1 MGKVNVGLRGW
12 RFAEADIFT
21 DEGLFKQLEEIPKDD
36 RQRLLRLV
44 SLVEKP
50 CDACRLIHGE
60 DEIHR
65 ARQAAVVYGE
75 PNDEVVLC
83 ADHEADFLY
92 WYQNDGGSEYRGS
105 AAFDDAFE
113 EWFDNG
119 GRAPEGFET
128 VEHVET
134 DPEGLPD
141 PPDAEELNAML
152 SEGYEPERIDLREYV
167 DDETAAAAN
176 DALADD
182 DIDGLDTEYPSTN
195 E

>member
-105 AAFDDAFE
+105 AAFDDAFQ

-176 DALADD
+176 DTLADD
-182 DIDGLDTEYPSTN
+182 GIDGLDTEYPSTN

>member
-176 DALADD
+176 DTLADD

>member
-119 GRAPEGFET
+119 GRAPEEFET

-176 DALADD
+176 DTLADD
-182 DIDGLDTEYPSTN
+182 GIDGLDTEYPSTDQ
-195 E
+195 

>member
-21 DEGLFKQLEEIPKDD
+21 EEGLFKQLEKIPKDD

-44 SLVEKP
+44 SLVKKP
-50 CDACRLIHGE
+50 CDACRLIHGDE
-60 DEIHR
+60 EIHR

-83 ADHEADFLY
+83 ADHEADFRY
-92 WYQNDGGSEYRGS
+92 WYQNEGGSEYRGT

-113 EWFDNG
+113 EWFDDG
-119 GRAPEGFET
+119 GRAPNEFGT
-128 VEHVET
+128 LEHVET

-141 PPDAEELNAML
+141 PPDAQELNAML

-176 DALADD
+176 SALVDD
-182 DIDGLDTEYPSTN
+182 DIDGLDTAYPRTS

>member
-176 DALADD
+176 DTLADD

-195 E
+195 G

>member
-105 AAFDDAFE
+105 ATFDDAFE

-119 GRAPEGFET
+119 GRAPDGFEA

-176 DALADD
+176 DTLADD
-182 DIDGLDTEYPSTN
+182 GIDGLDTEYPSTDQ
-195 E
+195 

>member
-12 RFAEADIFT
+12 RFAEDDIFN
-21 DEGLFKQLEEIPKDD
+21 DDGMFKQLEEIPKDD

-60 DEIHR
+60 EEIHR

-83 ADHEADFLY
+83 TDHEADFLY
-92 WYQNDGGSEYRGS
+92 WYQNDGGSEHRGT

-119 GRAPEGFET
+119 GRAPEEFEA

-141 PPDAEELNAML
+141 PPDAQELNAML

-167 DDETAAAAN
+167 DDETAEAAN
-176 DALADD
+176 DALADGV
-182 DIDGLDTEYPSTN
+182 IDETDMDYPTAD

>member
-113 EWFDNG
+113 EWFDND
-119 GRAPEGFET
+119 GRAPEEFEA

-176 DALADD
+176 DTLADD

>member
-176 DALADD
+176 DTLADD
-182 DIDGLDTEYPSTN
+182 GIDGLDTEYPSTN

>member
-119 GRAPEGFET
+119 GRAPDGFEA

-176 DALADD
+176 DTLADD
-182 DIDGLDTEYPSTN
+182 GIDGLDTEYPSTDQ
-195 E
+195 

>member
-119 GRAPEGFET
+119 GRAPEEFET

-176 DALADD
+176 DTLADD

>member
-105 AAFDDAFE
+105 AAFDDAFQ

-176 DALADD
+176 DTLADD

>member
-119 GRAPEGFET
+119 GRAPEEFET

-134 DPEGLPD
+134 DPEALPD

-176 DALADD
+176 DTLADD

>member
-119 GRAPEGFET
+119 GRAPEEFET

-134 DPEGLPD
+134 DPEALPD

-176 DALADD
+176 DTLADD
-182 DIDGLDTEYPSTN
+182 GIDGLDTEYPSTN

>member
-119 GRAPEGFET
+119 GRAPEEFEA

-176 DALADD
+176 DTLADD
-182 DIDGLDTEYPSTN
+182 GIDGLDTEYPGTN

>member
-119 GRAPEGFET
+119 GRAPEEFET

-176 DALADD
+176 DTLADD
-182 DIDGLDTEYPSTN
+182 GIDGLDTEYPSTN

>member
-119 GRAPEGFET
+119 GRAPDGFEA

-176 DALADD
+176 DTLADD
-182 DIDGLDTEYPSTN
+182 GIDGLDTEYPSTN
-195 E
+195 Q

>member
-12 RFAEADIFT
+12 RFAEADIFR
-21 DEGLFKQLEEIPKDD
+21 DDGLFKQIDEIPMDD

-44 SLVEKP
+44 SLVEHP

-60 DEIHR
+60 EEVHK
-65 ARQAAVVYGE
+65 ANQAAVVYGE

-83 ADHEADFLY
+83 PDHEADFIY
-92 WYQNDGGSEYRGS
+92 WYQAAGGSDHRGT
-105 AAFDDAFE
+105 AAFDDAFI
-113 EWFDNG
+113 EWFDAG
-119 GRAPEGFET
+119 GRAPADFEA

-134 DPEGLPD
+134 APEALPE
-141 PPDAEELNAML
+141 PPDAAELNAML

-182 DIDGLDTEYPSTN
+182 AIDSLDTDYPSAN